1 MSRTKQGSTEVAIT
15 LDRRFLFGCL
25 GVLVLALVLGIG
37 VLAGQLTSGSGTA
50 SPASQPA
57 AQFQQPQVPGDQ
69 ALPQVESDGD
79 VAVQSQAVPTG
90 TGAELT
96 EKDAT
101 GLIAGDVMQ
110 SPCFVVNLLEFQKNV
125 VAGDFR
131 LTKADEVE
139 GSHPQL
145 AVNGLNSHCSNAYD
159 FGQLEPTE
167 IGQATFTLENVG
179 EEPLTVSG
187 LYTSCG
193 CTIARVVG
201 HQLDS
206 NGVLDPVLVLAPGE
220 SKEFSIALDAKRVG
234 DSAEP
239 RIVQIFSDDPRGV
252 PFGELWPVEGKDRE
266 LRFAILSD
274 VPSAGSSLDSSSGQ

>member
-1 MSRTKQGSTEVAIT
+1 MSRRRQGGTEVAIT

-25 GVLVLALVLGIG
+25 GVLVLVLVLGIG
-37 VLAGQLTSGSGTA
+37 VLAGQLTSGGGAA
-50 SPASQPA
+50 SPAVQS
-57 AQFQQPQVPGDQ
+57 QQPNVPSNQ
-69 ALPQVESDGD
+69 ALPEVQSEGD
-79 VAVQSQAVPTG
+79 VAVQSAPVPTG
-90 TGAELT
+90 TGAQLT
-96 EKDAT
+96 EDDAT

-131 LTKADEVE
+131 LTKAAEAE
-139 GSHPQL
+139 GPHPQL
-145 AVNGLNSHCSNAYD
+145 AVRGLNSHCDNAYD
-159 FGQLEPTE
+159 FGRLESTE

-193 CTIARVVG
+193 CTIARVEG
-201 HQLDS
+201 HQLNS
-206 NGVLDPVLVLAPGE
+206 NGVLDPVVVLAPGE
-220 SKEFSIALDAKRVG
+220 TKEFSIALDAKRVE

-239 RIVQIFSDDPRGV
+239 RVVQIFSNDPRGV
-252 PFGELWPVEGKDRE
+252 SFGELWPVEGADRE

-274 VPSAGSSLDSSSGQ
+274 VTSAGTSLDSTSGQ